1 MLFLETKSG
10 RSDPSHRALPR
21 PCSCGP
27 QTGASPGVLGIS
39 GSTPREDW
47 TEKCQQAMSTSQSC
61 HALSQRSYLWEEGCR
76 RVTGERRSLPG
87 TGPHMCTV
95 HSEESRDK
103 NNGVT

>member
-1 MLFLETKSG
+1 MKTIIDQNTGEVIEVETSNEIAERKLTDAG
-10 RSDPSHRALPR
+10 AITE
-21 PCSCGP
+21 
-27 QTGASPGVLGIS
+27 QTRDFSNVPK
-39 GSTPREDW
+39 W
-47 TEKCQQAMSTSQSC
+47 KQAMSTSQSC